1 MASAVDM
8 PELSCCCLAIH
19 SFMAC
24 LLAMRCCVLGELA
37 EGLELSFEGEEDV
50 EDGDSV
56 ALGDEAVAGV

>member
-1 MASAVDM
+1 M

-24 LLAMRCCVLGELA
+24 LLAMWCCVFGELA
-37 EGLELSFEGEEDV
+37 EGLELSFDGEVDV
-50 EDGDSV
+50 EEGDSV